1 MNPEIT
7 IKGRLGADPEKVGQT
22 GLKLRVV
29 TNDRTKNQNGDWEDK
44 DTSWWTVK
52 LWNGLAE
59 SSKNILKKGQE
70 VIISGTIYQE
80 NWTDS
85 NGNQRSSYEVRA
97 DNIAVGVRTLN
108 KTTVSAVSTNTEDPW
123 VKS

>member
-52 LWNGLAE
+52 AWKTLGQQAM
-59 SSKNILKKGQE
+59 SSLKKGQE
-70 VIISGTIYQE
+70 VVVVGTIYQE
-80 NWTDS
+80 NWKDS
-85 NGNQRSSYEVRA
+85 N
-97 DNIAVGVRTLN
+97 
-108 KTTVSAVSTNTEDPW
+108 
-123 VKS
+123 

>member
-59 SSKNILKKGQE
+59 SSKNILKK
-70 VIISGTIYQE
+70 
-80 NWTDS
+80 
-85 NGNQRSSYEVRA
+85 
-97 DNIAVGVRTLN
+97 
-108 KTTVSAVSTNTEDPW
+108 
-123 VKS
+123 

>member
-52 LWNGLAE
+52 LWNGLAD

-108 KTTVSAVSTNTEDPW
+108 KTVVSAVSANAEDPW
-123 VKS
+123 IKS